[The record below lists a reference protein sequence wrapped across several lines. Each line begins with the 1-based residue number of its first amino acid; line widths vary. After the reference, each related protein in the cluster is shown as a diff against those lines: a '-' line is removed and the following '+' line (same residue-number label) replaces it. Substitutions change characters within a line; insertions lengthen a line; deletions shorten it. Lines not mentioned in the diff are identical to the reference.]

1 MFYERLN
8 LLCKLHGTTVTEVA
22 TTKLGVASS
31 AATNWKHGASPR
43 CDIVVRAAEHFGVS
57 ADYLLGLSDTPAA
70 ASPTPTEAEVLQVI
84 NLLSGASDSAR
95 SAALAA
101 MRAVIAAIDSPQD

>member
-8 LLCKLHGTTVTEVA
+8 QLCKLHGTTVTEVA
-22 TTKLGVASS
+22 TTHLGVASS

-57 ADYLLGLSDTPAA
+57 ADYLLGLSETPAVPD
-70 ASPTPTEAEVLQVI
+70 SPAEAEVLQAL
-84 NLLSGASDSAR
+84 NLLSSASESAR
-95 SAALAA
+95 KAALAA
-101 MRAVIAAIDSPQD
+101 MQAVIASIDSPQD